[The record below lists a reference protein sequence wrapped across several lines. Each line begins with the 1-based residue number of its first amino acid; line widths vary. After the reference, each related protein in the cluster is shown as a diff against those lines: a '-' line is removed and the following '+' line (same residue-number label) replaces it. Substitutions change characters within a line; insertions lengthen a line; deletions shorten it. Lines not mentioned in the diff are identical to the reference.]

1 MANITLNCAHCGA
14 PVQYDGS
21 DVTTVICPFC
31 NTTVAIPPE
40 MRPVKPVVIQFQ
52 SPINSDDRGSSRK
65 NGRMVGWI
73 IAVVIFF
80 AILGIAVTVIGSTFF
95 ANSLDQSVST
105 QISMI
110 STDIPTQI
118 PTPTIPPSP
127 TPGYE
132 VPGITFGQKGINPG
146 QFDDARYIT
155 TDGSSTI
162 YVADYDGGRVQAF
175 DIQGKYLY
183 QWKVGNSKTII
194 EGLAADR
201 KGGVWVAYGSGIDH
215 VDGKTGAS
223 LGKLT
228 NPRGG
233 EYGDLLISPEGN
245 LVAVWYEGRWGLITS
260 LEGHTQDI
268 LFYNPAG
275 KLLKT
280 MTTPISNQTDELALD
295 VSIAMDGKGNLYA
308 LESGTIYAFNADG
321 KYLNMF
327 GSSGSAP
334 GQFGNPDSIRTD
346 KQGQIIVGDSSL
358 IDIFSPG
365 GQYIASF
372 KIKGSSRG
380 IAYDDNGSL
389 WVLATDQVIQY
400 IKPEK

>member
-1 MANITLNCAHCGA
+1 MANITLNCSQCGA

-52 SPINSDDRGSSRK
+52 APVNPDFNVSSRK
-65 NGRMVGWI
+65 NGRMSGWI
-73 IAVVIFF
+73 IA
-80 AILGIAVTVIGSTFF
+80 AVTFFTILFIAAAVIGPGLFTS
-95 ANSLDQSVST
+95 SMEESVST

-110 STDIPTQI
+110 STDIPTERL
-118 PTPTIPPSP
+118 TPTIPPSP

-146 QFDDARYIT
+146 QFDDARFIA

-162 YVADYDGGRVQAF
+162 YVGDYTGGRIQAF
-175 DIQGKYLY
+175 DLQGKYLY

-201 KGGVWVAYGSGIDH
+201 QGGVFVSYGSEIDH
-215 VDGKTGAS
+215 VNGKTGAL

-233 EYGDLLISPEGN
+233 EFGDLLISPEGN

-308 LESGTIYAFNADG
+308 LESGTIYAFNPDG

-365 GQYIASF
+365 GQFIANF
-372 KIKGSSRG
+372 KIKGTSRG

-400 IKPEK
+400 SKPEK